1 MDVKHFQELCSGF
14 GDTKTSVFPTQ
25 PSWDLEGWPKTPHLP
40 SAFGDESA
48 CLSTGIA
55 VSHPTLCSNGDRST
69 SPLLPHPSWGLLVV
83 FATHMETQW
92 PCPCCP
98 TVPGPERG
106 ETTCGRTLPRVAGG
120 HRTLPVPCPAT
131 ACGYNLHHPRHA
143 AGAIPM
149 CWCCGLLQQPGEC
162 ELGVWHM
169 GGC

>member
-1 MDVKHFQELCSGF
+1 MGTPKLQSFQLSPLGTWKV
-14 GDTKTSVFPTQ
+14 GPKPHISHQ
-25 PSWDLEGWPKTPHLP
+25 PLGMSQLVSPL
-40 SAFGDESA
+40 
-48 CLSTGIA
+48 GIA